1 MRAFLQGNGLKLLAD
16 GGYKDVVSLVCP
28 DDKKGRS
35 WNNQQKALRS
45 VVEVV
50 IGMVQHY
57 SYAAQ
62 KARQTPEFQALALM
76 CCYQLANINLKRFP
90 LHQLPPPSSVISLV
104 EECSKL
110 FPWYFRIGSLCS
122 ATLLAIFLSSHADLW
137 QSLRQGNLSAFT
149 QWSDPRVL
157 QVYAL
162 AIALLFTLLN
172 QFVVGPKASSVM
184 FQRHKLEKDSIP
196 EAAKEVQLKQ
206 LNKTFGMLHG
216 VSSLLNLV
224 TMIAAFI
231 HVLYLSSRINL

>member
-1 MRAFLQGNGLKLLAD
+1 MLRLWPAVHLTLLATWFGMLMWVTWV
-16 GGYKDVVSLVCP
+16 GGIVMFRNL
-28 DDKKGRS
+28 
-35 WNNQQKALRS
+35 N
-45 VVEVV
+45 
-50 IGMVQHY
+50 
-57 SYAAQ
+57 
-62 KARQTPEFQALALM
+62 RQTFGNVQ
-76 CCYQLANINLKRFP
+76 
-90 LHQLPPPSSVISLV
+90 
-104 EECSKL
+104 SKL

-122 ATLLAIFLSSHADLW
+122 GTLLAIFLSGHADLW

-184 FQRHKLEKDSIP
+184 FQRHKVEKDSIP